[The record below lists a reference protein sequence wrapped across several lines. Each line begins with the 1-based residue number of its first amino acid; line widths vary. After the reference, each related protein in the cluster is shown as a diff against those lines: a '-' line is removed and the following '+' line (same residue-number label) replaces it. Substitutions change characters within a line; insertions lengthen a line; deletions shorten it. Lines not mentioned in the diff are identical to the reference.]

1 MNYIPLCLTE
11 DSNTEISIDFE
22 EKINTLKVSIQY
34 ANSLEFDDVA
44 AFLENNFIK
53 PRGAKEEH
61 LNSYLILK
69 PSEMIFEEYANDIYC
84 LFKLG
89 INNTNI
95 SWDIIRIKIN
105 NLESYFKYKN
115 SQEKYKIFKI
125 YFIDEETKRIC
136 SLWNFL
142 SAKCTYIDKTGITS

>member
-1 MNYIPLCLTE
+1 MNYTPLCLTK

-22 EKINTLKVSIQY
+22 EKTNILKASIKY
-34 ANSLEFDDVA
+34 ANSLEFDNVA
-44 AFLENNFIK
+44 ALLENNFIK
-53 PRGAKEEH
+53 PRGIEEGH
-61 LNSYLILK
+61 LKSYLILK

-84 LFKLG
+84 IFKLG
-89 INNTNI
+89 INNTNT
-95 SWDIIRIKIN
+95 SWGIIRIKIN
-105 NLESYFKYKN
+105 NPETYFKYKN

-142 SAKCTYIDKTGITS
+142 SAKCTYIDKTGITL